1 MPSEFIAISR
11 VLSAVMMCAFCV
23 SVAGGAV
30 TATGDVDPADPTS
43 WNLDTIGVP
52 LPIILS

>member
-1 MPSEFIAISR
+1 MRSSRLNFLAILVILVFATQSETASAAISW
-11 VLSAVMMCAFCV
+11 
-23 SVAGGAV
+23 
-30 TATGDVDPADPTS
+30 TGDVDPADPTS